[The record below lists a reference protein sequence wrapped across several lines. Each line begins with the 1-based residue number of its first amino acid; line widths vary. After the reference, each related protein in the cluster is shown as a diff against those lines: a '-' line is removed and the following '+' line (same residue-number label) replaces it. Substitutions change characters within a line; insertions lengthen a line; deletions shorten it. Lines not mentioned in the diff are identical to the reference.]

1 MKNLQVQLVRPPVT
15 VRRASAG
22 CLPACH
28 ACYRALAFLVH
39 EVSLLSL
46 TELCGELLVIVLRH
60 DTPSSKWNSDG
71 LFFWWKNGNPVNI
84 ERTSMVKL

>member
-1 MKNLQVQLVRPPVT
+1 
-15 VRRASAG
+15 
-22 CLPACH
+22 
-28 ACYRALAFLVH
+28 LVH